1 MLSRSASTNLAASGV
16 SKGAINQTLTKP
28 LLAASLRRNLRVCAC
43 GDWKVVGRVVE
54 VATDGRHLAV
64 DRGFLTVAEK
74 GAEVG
79 RIPLD
84 DLAAVVANAHGLTY
98 SNNLMVT
105 LAARGVP
112 VILCGPNHRPA
123 AVVWP
128 VDGHHAQ
135 AGRMTDQARASAPLK
150 KRLWQQ
156 IVQAKILAQAAT
168 LAAVGAEAG
177 GFRLLARKVR
187 PGDPDNVEAEAARRY
202 WPLLFGSGFRRDTGG
217 DGVNGLLNYGYAILR
232 AATARAVMAAG
243 LHPSLGLMHANR
255 GNAMVLVDDLME
267 PFRPLVDREV
277 HRLKGEGTAEVS
289 TEAKSALARIMVID
303 LPADDG
309 VSPLMTCLERLA
321 GSLAKAYGGAADRLV
336 LPRPGLPLGF

>member
-1 MLSRSASTNLAASGV
+1 M
-16 SKGAINQTLTKP
+16 
-28 LLAASLRRNLRVCAC
+28 
-43 GDWKVVGRVVE
+43 VGRVVE

-64 DRGFLTVAEK
+64 DRGFLTVADK

-112 VILCGPNHRPA
+112 VVLCGPNHRPA

-135 AGRMTDQARASAPLK
+135 AGRMSDQAQASAPLK

-156 IVQAKILAQAAT
+156 VVQAKILAQAAT
-168 LAAVGAEAG
+168 LTSVGAEAG

-202 WPLLFGSGFRRDTGG
+202 WPLLLGPQFRRDTDG
-217 DGVNGLLNYGYAILR
+217 DGLNGLLNYGYAILR

-243 LHPSLGLMHANR
+243 LHPSLGLKHANR
-255 GNAMVLVDDLME
+255 GNALVLVDDLME

-277 HRLKGEGTAEVS
+277 HRLHSEGTSAVS
-289 TEAKSALARIMVID
+289 SEAKAALARIMVID
-303 LPADDG
+303 LPAEEG
-309 VSPLMTCLERLA
+309 LSPLMTCLDRLA
-321 GSLAKAYGGAADRLV
+321 NSLAKAYSGEGDRLV
-336 LPRPGLPLGF
+336 LPRTSLPLGF

>member
-1 MLSRSASTNLAASGV
+1 M
-16 SKGAINQTLTKP
+16 
-28 LLAASLRRNLRVCAC
+28 
-43 GDWKVVGRVVE
+43 VGRVVE

-64 DRGFLTVAEK
+64 DRGFLTVAEQGK
-74 GAEVG
+74 EVG
-79 RIPLD
+79 RVPLD

-98 SNNLMVT
+98 SNNLLVT

-112 VILCGPNHRPA
+112 VVLCGPNHRPA
-123 AVVWP
+123 ALVWP

-135 AGRMTDQARASAPLK
+135 AGRMSDQAKASAPLK

-156 IVQAKILAQAAT
+156 IVQAKILAQGAT
-168 LAAVGAEAG
+168 LAAIGAEAG

-202 WPLLFGSGFRRDTGG
+202 WPLLLGPEFRRDTDGG
-217 DGVNGLLNYGYAILR
+217 GLNGLLNYGYAVLR

-243 LHPSLGLMHANR
+243 LHPSLSLMHSNR
-255 GNAMVLVDDLME
+255 GNALVLVDDLME

-277 HRLKGEGTAEVS
+277 HRLKGEGIIEV
-289 TEAKSALARIMVID
+289 TIEAKTALARVMVID
-303 LPADDG
+303 LPADEG

-321 GSLAKAYGGAADRLV
+321 GSLAKAYAGEADRLT

>member
-1 MLSRSASTNLAASGV
+1 M
-16 SKGAINQTLTKP
+16 
-28 LLAASLRRNLRVCAC
+28 
-43 GDWKVVGRVVE
+43 VGRVVE

-84 DLAAVVANAHGLTY
+84 DLAAVVANAHGITY

-112 VILCGPNHRPA
+112 VVLCGPNHRPA

-135 AGRMTDQARASAPLK
+135 AGRMSDQARANAPLK

-168 LAAVGAEAG
+168 LTAVGSEAS

-202 WPLLFGSGFRRDTGG
+202 WPLLFGPQFRRNTDG
-217 DGVNGLLNYGYAILR
+217 DGLNGLLNYGYAILR

-255 GNAMVLVDDLME
+255 SNALVLVDDLME

-277 HRLKGEGTAEVS
+277 HRLNGEGIDEVS
-289 TEAKSALARIMVID
+289 SDAKAALARITVID
-303 LPADDG
+303 LPTEEG
-309 VSPLMTCLERLA
+309 MSPLMICLDRLA
-321 GSLAKAYGGAADRLV
+321 NSLAKAYGREGDRLV
-336 LPRPGLPLGF
+336 LPRASLPLGF